1 MFTARPTTWLITLV
15 VTGAAVALMGEVN
28 GAPQVEQKAPPAD
41 PVPVGVAKVD
51 ITPEYPVQMY
61 GYAARKTE
69 SEGVAGRLMA
79 KALVIGG
86 DDGEGPAVLLT
97 VDNGAVPVDMRQ
109 EVFKRVNK
117 KVAIKP
123 ERFMLSNAHVHS
135 GPNIKGRG
143 RISGE
148 DREHL
153 DRYARELTDRLEQV
167 VLEAL
172 LFRRPGRLAWT
183 QGEVGFAANRRV
195 LKDGKWSGFG
205 AVPDAPVD
213 HSLPILRATDAEG
226 NLMAVLVNYACHC
239 TTLRGNFKEI
249 HGDWSGTAQEFIE
262 ADHPGAIGLISIG
275 CGADADPCP
284 HGTVE
289 LCRQHGRAL
298 ADEVKRLLEGQLAPV
313 EPKLTARLTTLV
325 VPYEK
330 PPPVEE
336 IEKRADRSYA
346 LQEMIE
352 RLKEGE
358 RPQPF
363 CYEVATWV
371 FGDDL
376 AMVFLTGEVVV
387 DYALRM
393 KREMDGRR
401 LWITAYTHDVPC
413 YIVSKRLIGEG
424 GYEVRNSLSTR
435 VTYGRPAEV
444 QPAMEERIIQTV
456 RTLLPADF
464 ASPP

>member
-1 MFTARPTTWLITLV
+1 MFTARLTSWPMTAVLT
-15 VTGAAVALMGEVN
+15 AAAFAAAGEAKGSPEAQQN
-28 GAPQVEQKAPPAD
+28 APPAD
-41 PVPVGVAKVD
+41 TVPVGVAKVD
-51 ITPEYPVQMY
+51 ITPEYPVRMY

-79 KALVIGG
+79 KALAIGP
-86 DDGEGPAVLLT
+86 DEGEGPAVLVT
-97 VDNGAVPVDMRQ
+97 VDNGAVPVDIRK
-109 EVFKRVNK
+109 EVFNRVND
-117 KVAIKP
+117 KVTVKP
-123 ERFMLSNAHVHS
+123 ERFVLCNTHVHS
-135 GPNIKGRG
+135 GPNVKGMG
-143 RISGE
+143 SIAGE
-148 DREHL
+148 HREHL
-153 DRYARELTDRLEQV
+153 ERYARELTDRLEQV

-195 LKDGKWSGFG
+195 LKDGKWTGFG
-205 AVPDAPVD
+205 AVPEAPVD
-213 HSLPILRATDAEG
+213 HSLPILRVTDAEG
-226 NLMAVLVNYACHC
+226 TLMAVVVNYACHC
-239 TTLRGNFKEI
+239 TTLRGNFKQI

-262 ADHPGAIGLISIG
+262 ADHPGAIALISIG

-298 ADEVKRLLEGQLAPV
+298 ADEVKRLLEGPLTPV
-313 EPKLTARLTTLV
+313 EPKLTARMTTIE
-325 VPYEK
+325 VPYGD

-352 RLKEGE
+352 RLKQGE
-358 RPQPF
+358 QLPPMK
-363 CYEVATWV
+363 YDVATWV

-376 AMVFLTGEVVV
+376 AMIFLTGEVVV

-435 VTYGRPAEV
+435 ATYGHPAEV
-444 QPAMEERIIQTV
+444 TPPMEDRIIETV

-464 ASPP
+464 RSPR